1 MSSRTLLCCSALALS
16 LAGPVA
22 TSVLLAAEPAA
33 PDEVRP
39 WAYTAPARRPVPG
52 PATTAADAA
61 KRQERERLVTQWR
74 EAAERAVR
82 AGAWDEAEAGIQ
94 RALAI
99 APGRPDLD
107 SRAAQIFIR
116 TGSYGLA
123 LESWQRLL
131 QEFPRAAGLRSG
143 LAATFFL
150 MGRTEEAQQEAEQ
163 ALALD
168 PREARARF
176 YRAAVLVRQGQTN
189 EAAAALG
196 TLTLLDLTQAVQE
209 MMELQAPL
217 AEHLKPSGFQQ
228 VLGLVLRQPA
238 ADPARLPA
246 LRTALG
252 QALGALS
259 RGQWEPASRSL
270 LQAQQE
276 GVRAPALLYDLAY
289 CRYRQAP
296 GAESLAKLERVVN
309 SLPDARVFAPSYL
322 WLCLAAEHYTAAERA
337 LPLLPEDDTP
347 DHHLIRA
354 ALRAGQGRT
363 DEARAE
369 LAAIPDGQRE
379 GLVERYAAEVPALRR
394 LQQQGAHGDGA
405 SGRP

>member
-1 MSSRTLLCCSALALS
+1 MSSRTLFRAFALAAG
-16 LAGPVA
+16 LAVPMTPA
-22 TSVLLAAEPAA
+22 ILRADAPAA

-39 WAYTAPARRPVPG
+39 WAYTAPARRPVPS
-52 PATTAADAA
+52 PAASAADAA

-82 AGAWDEAEAGIQ
+82 EGAWNEADAAIQ
-94 RALAI
+94 RALSI

-107 SRAAQIFIR
+107 SRAAQIFTR

-131 QEFPRAAGLRSG
+131 EEFPRAAGLRSG
-143 LAATFFL
+143 LAATYFL
-150 MGRTEEAQQEAEQ
+150 MGRMEEAQQEAEH

-176 YRAAVLVRQGQTN
+176 YRAALLVRQGQTN
-189 EAAAALG
+189 DAAAALG

-209 MMELQAPL
+209 MIEQQAPL
-217 AEHLKPSGFQQ
+217 VKHLKPAGFQQ
-228 VLGLVLRQPA
+228 LLALVLQQPA

-246 LRTALG
+246 IRTALG
-252 QALGALS
+252 QALGALA

-270 LQAQQE
+270 LQVQQE

-296 GAESLAKLERVVN
+296 GTDSLARLERVVN
-309 SLPDARVFAPSYL
+309 GLPDARAFAPSYL
-322 WLCLAAEHYTAAERA
+322 WLCLAEENYAAAERA
-337 LPLLPEDDTP
+337 LPLLPEGDVP
-347 DHHLIRA
+347 DHLLIRA

-363 DEARAE
+363 DEARAA
-369 LAAIPDGQRE
+369 LAAIPVTQRE
-379 GLVERYAAEVPALRR
+379 ELVSRYAAEVPALRR
-394 LQQQGAHGDGA
+394 WQQQDPLRGGT
-405 SGRP
+405 GRLP